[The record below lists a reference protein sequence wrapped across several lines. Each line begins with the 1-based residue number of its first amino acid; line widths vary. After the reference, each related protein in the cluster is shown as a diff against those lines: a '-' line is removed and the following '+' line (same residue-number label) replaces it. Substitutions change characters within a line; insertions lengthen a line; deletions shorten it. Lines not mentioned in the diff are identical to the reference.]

1 MKINN
6 AKEIMERH
14 STIMSFLV
22 TVIYSVLI
30 IAITIYGVKEV
41 IDKPSHVLTYIKS
54 IIIIIVDILLSI
66 LHRYIIRLY

>member
-6 AKEIMERH
+6 IKEIMERH

-66 LHRYIIRLY
+66 LHRYILRLY

>member
-6 AKEIMERH
+6 IKEIMERH

-41 IDKPSHVLTYIKS
+41 IDKPNYVLTYIKS